1 MYAIIKTGGK
11 QYRVNEGDI
20 LKIEKLTV
28 SEGEKIDFDQ
38 VLAISGDE
46 GLNVGQPFI
55 DDAKV
60 EATVL
65 ENGKNKKVTVFKYKP
80 KSRQRTKT
88 GHRQPFTRIRID
100 SING

>member
-20 LKIEKLTV
+20 LKVEKLTTP
-28 SEGEKIDFDQ
+28 EGEKLDIDQ
-38 VLAISGDE
+38 VLAISNDE
-46 GLNVGQPFI
+46 GLNVGQPYLEN
-55 DDAKV
+55 AKV

-65 ENGKNKKVTVFKYKP
+65 EHGKNKKVTVFKYKP